1 MGKHRQQLNREE
13 ALQVLQLARIL
24 QQLQEPE
31 RKQRESER
39 TREALLQRLLITQQG
54 LQQRQRPQLT
64 GISGITGALGRAQDI
79 RTELLREVD
88 PEDADA
94 VAAAEAQ
101 AAALNRPE
109 AQFLREMAAAL
120 FAAGDPG
127 SAQLGIG
134 IADVVSP
141 PSKKELSR
149 RRVRTAARARA
160 TGEKP
165 GTFAVTGGPRAGFRA
180 EGTPAQILQQLIE
193 TRPEALKRKFGAT
206 RAPVR
211 GPGPTD
217 IVVREPAPTPFVE
230 ERAPTPTGA
239 FPTIFGDI
247 PIPTALPRDL
257 PLEAQAPDNEFLLN
271 LLRTLTTAPDVGL
284 LGRRP

>member
-1 MGKHRQQLNREE
+1 MARQKLDRED

-31 RKQRESER
+31 RKARESQK

-54 LQQRQRPQLT
+54 AQQRQRPQVT
-64 GISGITGALGRAQDI
+64 GLSGIQSVLGRSQDV
-79 RTELLREVD
+79 RTELLRDVD
-88 PEDADA
+88 PEDAEA
-94 VAAAEAQ
+94 VAQAEAQ
-101 AAALNRPE
+101 AAAINRPE
-109 AQFLREMAAAL
+109 AQFLREMAIAL
-120 FAAGDPG
+120 FQAGDPG
-127 SAQLGIG
+127 SAQLGTG
-134 IADVVSP
+134 LADIVSP

-149 RRVRTAARARA
+149 RRVRTAARRRA
-160 TGEKP
+160 TGEQP

-180 EGTPAQILQQLIE
+180 EGTPAQILAQLIE
-193 TRPEALKRKFGAT
+193 TRPEALKRKLGAT

-211 GPGPTD
+211 PTE
-217 IVVREPAPTPFVE
+217 IQAPPTPAPTPFVE
-230 ERAPTPTGA
+230 ERPPTPTGA

-257 PLEAQAPDNEFLLN
+257 PLEAQAPDNEFLIS